1 MDMISIQK
9 AAIFSGMDETEVYE
23 ALLFLHAEEKP
34 FRKNQLIFHAGKKT
48 SSMGLVLEG
57 SVTIESN
64 DLWGNRTILSHVAS
78 GQFFAE
84 TYALLKTEPMLVDV
98 RANEKSRILFLNIG
112 NLNNT
117 FESPW
122 QAKMIRNL
130 LMISSQKNL
139 VLSGRSFHTASK
151 SIRGRVMSYLN
162 TVSLQKK
169 STSFDIPFDRQQ
181 LADYLNVERS
191 ALSKELGRMQRDGI
205 IATRKSHFEII
216 QIP

>member
-64 DLWGNRTILSHVAS
+64 DLWGNRTIRSHVAS